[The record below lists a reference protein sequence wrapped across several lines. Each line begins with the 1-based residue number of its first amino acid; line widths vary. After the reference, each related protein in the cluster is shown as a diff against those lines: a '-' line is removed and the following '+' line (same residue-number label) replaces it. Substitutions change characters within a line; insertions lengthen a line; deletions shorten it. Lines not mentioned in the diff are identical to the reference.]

1 MSDTFILVLIVAGVA
16 GVVLNISST
25 SNTISMMRVEIAQMK
40 RTLNMIADKV
50 GIPSEIGLPGEMRV
64 SDETM
69 AELKSL
75 ILEGK
80 NIKAIKKYRMAT
92 GIGLKEGK
100 DYIDALSEKEL
111 K

>member
-1 MSDTFILVLIVAGVA
+1 MSDTFVLGLIGA
-16 GVVLNISST
+16 GVVLTVSSIV
-25 SNTISMMRVEIAQMK
+25 NTISMMRIDIAQMN
-40 RTLNMIADKV
+40 RTLSMIADKV
-50 GIPSEIGLPGEMRV
+50 GVPSKIGLPGEMRV

-92 GIGLKEGK
+92 GIGLIEGK